1 MDLTNINDR
10 KNLCVCCEKYNK
22 RKGQK
27 ISMAYVIR
35 GILSQKRWFWMI
47 YYLLLLI
54 IILGVI
60 WGILKI

>member
-1 MDLTNINDR
+1 MIGRIYVYVVKNATN
-10 KNLCVCCEKYNK
+10 E
-22 RKGQK
+22 KGQK

-35 GILSQKRWFWMI
+35 GILSQNDGLDDLL
-47 YYLLLLI
+47 LLLLI